1 MMKICSQR
9 SRLFALSYVVA
20 GLGFLFVTMSAVRA
34 QQVAVIVNGDPI
46 TTYDIEQ
53 RAKLIQL
60 TTHKAAPRQEVIDD
74 LINDKLKVQL
84 GKRYK
89 LEIPDTDVDTS
100 FGDMAR
106 RMQLNADGLT
116 KMLGAQGVL
125 AYTLKDRIR
134 AEMAWQQIV
143 RGKYQASLQVSDKD
157 IASALQGKDDKETTG
172 YEYSLTPILFVAARG
187 AGDEAVAVKKRDAES
202 LRVRF
207 DSCQAGLALA
217 RSLRDVAVRDPIT
230 KNSADL
236 APALREILDKTQ
248 VGRLTDPEVT
258 AQGVELFAVCAKKE
272 TKVSSTAKREMQ
284 NKLFADQFASH
295 SKSLLAAQR
304 KQAMIEY
311 KEGADA
317 QSAGP
322 KRR

>member
-1 MMKICSQR
+1 MKIGR
-9 SRLFALSYVVA
+9 PRLRFMTLCQIATALGLLIFPTVA
-20 GLGFLFVTMSAVRA
+20 ARA
-34 QQVAVIVNGDPI
+34 QQVAVIVNGDPV
-46 TTYDIEQ
+46 TTYDVEQ

-60 TTHKAAPRQEVIDD
+60 TTHKAAPHKEVLED
-74 LINDKLKVQL
+74 LISDKLKVQL

-89 LEIPDTDVDTS
+89 LEISDSDVDAS

-106 RMQLNADGLT
+106 RMQMNVDSLT
-116 KMLGAQGVL
+116 KTLSAQGIL

-134 AEMAWQQIV
+134 AEMVWQQIV
-143 RGKYQASLQVSDKD
+143 RGKFQASMQVNEKD
-157 IASALQGKDDKETTG
+157 VASALQGKDDKEPTG
-172 YEYSLTPILFVAARG
+172 YEYSLTPILFVVTRG
-187 AGDEAVAVKKRDAES
+187 SGDEAVAVKKRDAES
-202 LRVRF
+202 LRTRF
-207 DSCQAGLALA
+207 DSCQTGLALA
-217 RSLRDVAVRDPIT
+217 RSLRDVAVRDSIT
-230 KNSADL
+230 KTSADL

-272 TKVSSTAKREMQ
+272 TKVNSVAKREVQ
-284 NKLFADQFASH
+284 NKLFAEQFASH
-295 SKSLLAAQR
+295 SKTLLAAQR

-317 QSAGP
+317 QSTGP